1 MAGAQIRLGAL
12 SIKEYLM
19 ANYEQWLRKRLNE
32 VYQENSLLQER
43 DLAGLRLVIFSD
55 LHKGQRDGADD
66 FEQCEQVYL
75 GALDH
80 YWKQGFELV
89 LLGDAEELWECRPA
103 RAIDAYDNVLQLER
117 PFAQSTEPP
126 RYLRVVGN
134 HDDIWY
140 EPAEVQKHL
149 GPYLSGATVYEGL
162 RLRIKERERD
172 LGELFLVH
180 GHQGTLD
187 SDRYR
192 KFSKWFV
199 RHIWRPIQRFLR
211 IKSTTPSNSLE
222 LVKRHELAMYG
233 WAAATQGPVL
243 IAGHTHHPVWEGLSC
258 QQALE
263 RQAIRQG
270 PGSSIDRSW
279 IDAHLQGY
287 VRLPGEK
294 PFYFNSG
301 CCCYSDGSITGLELA
316 SGEIRL
322 IRWVDPYRPTRQLL
336 LGARLTDVFD
346 SISQL

>member
-1 MAGAQIRLGAL
+1 MAD
-12 SIKEYLM
+12 
-19 ANYEQWLRKRLNE
+19 YEQWLRKRLNE

-43 DLAGLRLVIFSD
+43 ELSELRLIMFSD

-80 YWKQGFELV
+80 YWNQGFELM
-89 LLGDAEELWECRPA
+89 LLGDVEELWECRPV
-103 RAIDAYDNVLQLER
+103 RAIEAYDNVLRAEQ
-117 PFAQSTEPP
+117 PFAEADDPP
-126 RYLRVVGN
+126 RYLRLVGN

-140 EPAEVQKHL
+140 APAEVQKHL
-149 GPYLSGATVYEGL
+149 GPYLAGAVVHEGA
-162 RLRIKERERD
+162 RLRIKERGRE

-192 KFSKWFV
+192 RFSKWFV

-211 IKSTTPSNSLE
+211 IKSTTPSNDLQ
-222 LVKRHELAMYG
+222 LMKKHELAMYN
-233 WAAATQGPVL
+233 WAADTSGPVL

-258 QQALE
+258 QQAFE
-263 RQAIRQG
+263 RQSARNDPNAAEG
-270 PGSSIDRSW
+270 RSW
-279 IDAHLQGY
+279 IDTQLQGY

-294 PFYFNSG
+294 PFYFNTG
-301 CCCYSDGSITGLELA
+301 CCSFSDGSITGLEFA

-322 IRWVDPYRPTRQLL
+322 IRWADPYRPARQLL
-336 LGARLTDVFD
+336 FSARLVDVFD
-346 SISQL
+346 AVSRL